1 MSKKFYF
8 NTDNDDCDLDP
19 NGTEF
24 DSVDQARPESIA
36 LAGEL
41 LMNGSGD
48 VLLRGRSL
56 KVWVTDGAGG
66 SGRTLF
72 SIQVSAS
79 DGDPESYKS

>member
-1 MSKKFYF
+1 MRKKFYF

-24 DSVDQARPESIA
+24 DSVAQARRETIG
-36 LAGEL
+36 LVGEL

-48 VLLRGRSL
+48 VLLKGRSL
-56 KVWVTDGAGG
+56 RVWVTDGAKG

-72 SIQVSAS
+72 SIQVSALDS
-79 DGDPESYKS
+79 DPE

>member
-8 NTDNDDCDLDP
+8 HTDNDDCELDP

-24 DSVDQARPESIA
+24 ASVDEARHETIA
-36 LAGEL
+36 LVGEL

-48 VLLRGRSL
+48 VLLKGRSL
-56 KVWVTDGAGG
+56 KVWVTDGVKG

-72 SIQVSAS
+72 SIQSAS
-79 DGDPESYKS
+79 NGD